1 MRRGGN
7 WPLEGGPIQLPI
19 GTWAPRLGRLVRV
32 QRDDVQDG
40 QTGED
45 PDPFHLTVHVGL
57 HIRSS
62 MRIDE
67 KPAS

>member
-1 MRRGGN
+1 MEMSRWQEARFSYRT
-7 WPLEGGPIQLPI
+7 
-19 GTWAPRLGRLVRV
+19 GTWAPRVGRLVGV

-62 MRIDE
+62 VRIDE
-67 KPAS
+67 RPAS